1 MKHLKTHLLFL
12 TALLVSGLALG
23 EDFWVKKDYTQW
35 TDEDVRKILKD
46 SPWAKEVIVTAPPG
60 AGLDA
65 VAPASNRSIG
75 GIDAENSAP
84 APRGGRGG
92 RGARG
97 GDTGE
102 NSGPPAVLLT
112 LNISW
117 RSALP
122 LRKALAKNRA
132 DLQGTLDHE
141 DENYVIVLSGLPAR
155 MTRAIQN
162 SEELKQS
169 TLRRGRKPP
178 IRLAAVDV
186 SPHTQTVDVIFA
198 FPRTERITAEDKD
211 VEVVLKV
218 AQLEVKKKFSLKEM
232 VYNGKLEL

>member
-1 MKHLKTHLLFL
+1 MTQLRVPLLL
-12 TALLVSGLALG
+12 VNVLLVSGLALG
-23 EDFWVKKDYTQW
+23 EDFWVKKDHSQW
-35 TDEDVRKILKD
+35 TDEEVRKILKD
-46 SPWAKEVIVTAPPG
+46 SPWARDVIVSAPPG
-60 AGLDA
+60 SALTGI
-65 VAPASNRSIG
+65 APASNRSLS

-84 APRGGRGG
+84 AGRGGRG

-97 GDTGE
+97 GDID
-102 NSGPPAVLLT
+102 NGPPEVLLT

-122 LRKALAKNRA
+122 LRRAMAKNRPE
-132 DLQGTLDHE
+132 LQGTLDRE

-155 MTRAIQN
+155 MARVLQN

-169 TLRRGRKPP
+169 TLRRGKKAP

-186 SPHTQTVDVIFA
+186 SPHAQTVDVIFA
-198 FPRTERITAEDKD
+198 FPKTERITPEDKD

-232 VYNGKLEL
+232 MYNGKLEL